1 MLFNQTMRELPV
13 SSQFT
18 WLAMKLVDTIGAC
31 VVVVRDPIPLSGN
44 LGYSPY

>member
-1 MLFNQTMRELPV
+1 MLLDQTMRELPV
-13 SSQFT
+13 TSQFT

-31 VVVVRDPIPLSGN
+31 VVVRDPFPLPGN